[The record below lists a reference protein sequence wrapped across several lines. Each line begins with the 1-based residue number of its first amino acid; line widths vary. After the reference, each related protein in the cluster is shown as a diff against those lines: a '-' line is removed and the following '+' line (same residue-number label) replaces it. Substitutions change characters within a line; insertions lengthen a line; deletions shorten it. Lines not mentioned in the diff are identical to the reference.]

1 MFLCVI
7 GEFAF
12 CLADQNDLIV
22 CLEILGFNTQKVDRC
37 ALSVVL
43 AVTEKGSCSV
53 KDSAAV
59 GDFACLDVDGLEVF
73 DTADNGVTNLS
84 GVQIQGIAGKE
95 IVFLRRGCMNCMNC
109 MNITVV
115 ATVKRYTVEVVITA
129 DTDGVVCGIMS
140 IRNLIHIDCAASNGS
155 TSATSAYCCTVNNYS
170 IVVGLITI
178 TIGRVGICI
187 ATVDVALHNRFF

>member
-1 MFLCVI
+1 M
-7 GEFAF
+7 
-12 CLADQNDLIV
+12 IV

-43 AVTEKGSCSV
+43 AVTENGFCSV

-73 DTADNGVTNLS
+73 DNVDNGVTNLS

-95 IVFLRRGCMNCMNC
+95 IVFLQKVFRTN
-109 MNITVV
+109 VV
-115 ATVKRYTVEVVITA
+115 ATVKRHIVEAVITA

-155 TSATSAYCCTVNNYS
+155 TSATSADCCTVNNYS
-170 IVVGLITI
+170 IVVGLLTI
-178 TIGRVGICI
+178 NIGKVGICI
-187 ATVDVALHNRFF
+187 ATVDVAMHNRFF